1 MEKALIKYYQSLSQE
16 IRATQL
22 SDENGGSSEQI
33 FTQIAINNLSDAGE
47 TENAL
52 LAFDKKGVGTRNQH
66 QINGY
71 GFSDNYET
79 LDLFITVYK
88 GTESI
93 STTSK
98 SDVETAQK
106 RISNFFQKCI
116 KIDFVNEI
124 EESSEIF
131 QLASSIARYEE
142 IKENLSRVNVIIL
155 TDGEYKGDFPKS
167 DSIGNYSIF
176 YRVVD
181 IHFLYKISDDNR
193 VPVEIDFRDFYG
205 EKFEI
210 PCLSVTDSGTKYRTY
225 IAIISGLCLA
235 RLYER
240 YGARLLEQNV
250 RSFLQVGNRNS
261 VNDKI
266 RRTIRDES
274 DMFLAYNNG
283 IAATADYIVLDE
295 TGRFLTKVNNLQ
307 IVNGGQTTA
316 SIYNAFVK
324 DKLDISRISVQAKFT
339 VIENQGDYGKIVSKI
354 SEYSNT
360 QNKVNNAD
368 FSATNPI
375 LVEIERLSRYVL
387 TPITSS
393 SNIQTSWFFERA
405 RGQYKTLRNRE
416 GRTKSTEAAFDR
428 KFPKNQMFTKV
439 ELAKFINSYKEVY
452 EGDKL
457 VIGPHIVVRG
467 NEKNYSQFMDISRNS
482 LLEKIKNEG
491 NVYFEDTIAKAILF
505 KNADKRYGVKPNSI
519 GELKQVVVP
528 YTLSLLNIIT
538 KDNLDL
544 YKIWNNQSVS
554 SELSDFIFDLMKQ
567 VNAFIVKTYNGQHY
581 IEKAKKEECW
591 ERVKKHTW
599 KYDINLIIN
608 DIKDINST
616 SNRVI
621 KGDFDEEELKQN
633 TEIVKSVPPF
643 LWNEIL
649 DWGIASELFD
659 ITKQTIVSNIAQ
671 KLKQKRVIAPDEYKK
686 AVEILN
692 FVARYNE
699 ELLQKTEELTKVKE
713 FTPKKIKPTDDQ
725 KNALILGLIEKML
738 AFNSDLHILSVKQV
752 DFMYDVL
759 NGRIENGF
767 EAQMEL
773 AKLLRVLEKRG
784 FKVGL

>member
-1 MEKALIKYYQSLSQE
+1 MEKALIKYYQNLSQE

-33 FTQIAINNLSDAGE
+33 FTQIAINNLADAGE

-93 STTSK
+93 STTSR
-98 SDVETAQK
+98 SDIETAQK

-131 QLASSIARYEE
+131 QLASSIAKYKD

-155 TDGEYKGDFPKS
+155 TDGEYKGDFPIS
-167 DSIGNYSIF
+167 DSVGGYSIF

-181 IHFLYKISDDNR
+181 IHFLYKISDDTR
-193 VPVEIDFRDFYG
+193 VSVEIDFRDFYG
-205 EKFEI
+205 ERFEI
-210 PCLSVTDSGTKYRTY
+210 PCLTVTNSGTRYRTY

-250 RSFLQVGNRNS
+250 RSFLQVGNRKS
-261 VNDKI
+261 VNAGI
-266 RRTIRDES
+266 RATIRNES
-274 DMFLAYNNG
+274 EMFLAFNNG
-283 IAATADYIVLDE
+283 IAATADHIELDE
-295 TGRFLTKVNNLQ
+295 SERFLTKISNLQ

-316 SIYNAFVK
+316 SIYNAFIK
-324 DKLDISRISVQAKFT
+324 DKVDISKISVQAKFT
-339 VIENQGDYGKIVSKI
+339 VIENPEDYGQIVSRI
-354 SEYSNT
+354 SLYSNT

-368 FSATNPI
+368 FSANNPI
-375 LVEIERLSRYVL
+375 LVEVERLSRYIL
-387 TPITSS
+387 TPITIS

-416 GRTKSTEAAFDR
+416 GRTKSLEVAFDR

-452 EGDKL
+452 EGEKL
-457 VIGPHIVVRG
+457 VIGPHMVVRG
-467 NEKNYSQFMDISRNS
+467 NEKNYAQFMD
-482 LLEKIKNEG
+482 KNLPENLKKEG
-491 NVYFEDTIAKAILF
+491 LIYFEDTIAKAILF
-505 KNADKRYGVKPNSI
+505 KNADKRYGIKPNSI

-544 YKIWNNQSVS
+544 YKIWTNQSVS
-554 SELSDFIFDLMKQ
+554 QELSDFIFDLMKQ
-567 VNAFIVKTYNGQHY
+567 VNEFIITIYNGQHY

-599 KYDINLIIN
+599 RYNLNMIIN
-608 DIKDINST
+608 DLKNSKSST
-616 SNRVI
+616 NRVI
-621 KGDFDEEELKQN
+621 EADLDEEELKQN
-633 TEIVKSVPPF
+633 IEIVKSIPPS

-649 DWGIASELFD
+649 EWGIASELFD

-671 KLKQKRVIAPDEYKK
+671 KLKQKRIIAGDEYKK
-686 AVEILN
+686 AVDILN
-692 FVARYNE
+692 FVAKYNE
-699 ELLQKTEELTKVKE
+699 ELLQKTDEFLEVKE
-713 FTPKKIKPTDDQ
+713 FKSKKIRPNDDQ
-725 KNALILGLIEKML
+725 KNALILGLIEKMIV
-738 AFNSDLHILSVKQV
+738 FNLDKNILSAKQV
-752 DFMYDVL
+752 DFLYDIL
-759 NGRIENGF
+759 NGILENDF
-767 EAQMEL
+767 EAKLEL

-784 FKVGL
+784 FKVDL